1 MTERARPSRIARL
14 GRYAARRIAGPLT
27 GLPGH
32 QALREACRGTGEAIR
47 PKRLERGDLA
57 QGYRGRHADGG
68 RARFRAAAAQAGLDE
83 AALDRLA
90 ASRRRHAGAA
100 CAAAAAL
107 LIAGVALPFL
117 AQDRAATLAG
127 LGLGP
132 LVLAMLAM
140 ALRSDYAAWQ
150 IGQRRFGGFAEY
162 AGLRSSSGRARAS
175 ESPETASE
183 DDCGSGDVPAQ
194 AEETESEA
202 GESALSKDVARRRK
216 RAASARERWLS
227 DCDRVRDNLST
238 PAICYGP
245 SAPRNRESSQDDA
258 DEQGKP
264 EGRAVRDRRD
274 RGAESDQNLFE
285 DDPEDRPGALRGA
298 RPLIWMACAA
308 APLALA
314 AAATPHL
321 ESGAVS
327 AFLESG
333 MGSVARDSGAASAV
347 SALES
352 GAALAFVGGTALC
365 VAGSTLLAMALRCDF
380 IAWQIDERRFASPV
394 EYVKV
399 RWLGWRGGGARKS
412 GQGARAPPQPF
423 EGTGR
428 AVRRRLRPP

>member
-1 MTERARPSRIARL
+1 MAERARPSRIARL

-32 QALREACRGTGEAIR
+32 QALREACRGTGDAIR
-47 PKRLERGDLA
+47 PKRFEQGDLA

-90 ASRRRHAGAA
+90 ASRRRHARAA

-117 AQDRAATLAG
+117 AQDRAAVLAVLAG
-127 LGLGP
+127 LGFGP
-132 LVLAMLAM
+132 LVLAVLAT
-140 ALRSDYAAWQ
+140 ALRSDYAVWQ
-150 IGQRRFGGFAEY
+150 IEQRRFGGFSEY
-162 AGLRSSSGRARAS
+162 AGLRWSGGGARAL
-175 ESPETASE
+175 ESPDGASE
-183 DDCGSGDVPAQ
+183 GDCGSTCESGGVPAPT
-194 AEETESEA
+194 EETEFEA

-216 RAASARERWLS
+216 RAAIARERWLS
-227 DCDRVRDNLST
+227 DCDRVRDNPWT
-238 PAICYGP
+238 TAVCYGP
-245 SAPRNRESSQDDA
+245 SAPRSRESSQDDA

-264 EGRAVRDRRD
+264 EGCAARDRRD
-274 RGAESDQNLFE
+274 CGAESDQTLAE
-285 DDPEDRPGALRGA
+285 DDPEDRPEALRGA

-314 AAATPHL
+314 AAATPLL

-333 MGSVARDSGAASAV
+333 MGLVARDTGVASAV

-365 VAGSTLLAMALRCDF
+365 LAGSALLAMALRCDF
-380 IAWQIDERRFASPV
+380 IAWQIGERRFASPV

-399 RWLGWRGGGARKS
+399 RWLGWRGGGARNS

-423 EGTGR
+423 E
-428 AVRRRLRPP
+428 

>member
-57 QGYRGRHADGG
+57 QGYRGRYADGG
-68 RARFRAAAAQAGLDE
+68 RARFRAAAAQAGLDK

-90 ASRRRHAGAA
+90 ACRRRHARAA
-100 CAAAAAL
+100 CAAAAVL
-107 LIAGVALPFL
+107 LVAGVVLPFL

-175 ESPETASE
+175 ESPEAASE
-183 DDCGSGDVPAQ
+183 DDCGSVDVPAQ
-194 AEETESEA
+194 AEETEPEA
-202 GESALSKDVARRRK
+202 GESAHAKDVARRR
-216 RAASARERWLS
+216 RRRSSARERWVS
-227 DCDRVRDNLST
+227 DCDRMHDN
-238 PAICYGP
+238 P
-245 SAPRNRESSQDDA
+245 SAPAVCYDTSTPRRRESSQGDA

-264 EGRAVRDRRD
+264 EGRAARDRRD
-274 RGAESDQNLFE
+274 RGAESDQNLSE

-314 AAATPHL
+314 AVAMPLL

-327 AFLESG
+327 AFLKSG
-333 MGSVARDSGAASAV
+333 MGSGFLDSGVASGL
-347 SALES
+347 SPLDS
-352 GAALAFVGGTALC
+352 GAALALVGGIALC
-365 VAGSTLLAMALRCDF
+365 LAAAALLAMALRCDYV
-380 IAWQIDERRFASPV
+380 AWQIDERRFAGPV

-399 RWLGWRGGGARKS
+399 RWLGWRVGGGARNS
-412 GQGARAPPQPF
+412 GRSDGAPLP
-423 EGTGR
+423 
-428 AVRRRLRPP
+428 

>member
-1 MTERARPSRIARL
+1 MRGFAASPLTEESDMAERARPSRIARL

-32 QALREACRGTGEAIR
+32 QALREACRGTGDAIR
-47 PKRLERGDLA
+47 PKRFEQGDLV

-68 RARFRAAAAQAGLDE
+68 VARFRAAAAQAGLDE

-90 ASRRRHAGAA
+90 ASRRRHARAA

-117 AQDRAATLAG
+117 AQDRAAVLAG
-127 LGLGP
+127 LGFGP
-132 LVLAMLAM
+132 LVLAVLAT
-140 ALRSDYAAWQ
+140 ALRSDYAVWQ
-150 IGQRRFGGFAEY
+150 IEQRRFGGFSEY
-162 AGLRSSSGRARAS
+162 AGLRWSGGGARAL
-175 ESPETASE
+175 ESPDGASE
-183 DDCGSGDVPAQ
+183 GDCGSTCESGGVPAQ
-194 AEETESEA
+194 TEETESEA

-227 DCDRVRDNLST
+227 DCDRVRENPST

-245 SAPRNRESSQDDA
+245 SAPRSRESSQDDA
-258 DEQGKP
+258 DEQGKA
-264 EGRAVRDRRD
+264 ERRAARDRRD
-274 RGAESDQNLFE
+274 CGAESDQDLSE
-285 DDPEDRPGALRGA
+285 DDPEDRPEALRGA
-298 RPLIWMACAA
+298 HPLIWMACAA
-308 APLALA
+308 VPLALA
-314 AAATPHL
+314 AAATPLL

-333 MGSVARDSGAASAV
+333 MGSGLLDSGVASAV

-352 GAALAFVGGTALC
+352 GAALAFVGGTAFCL
-365 VAGSTLLAMALRCDF
+365 AGSALLAMALRCDF

-399 RWLGWRGGGARKS
+399 GWLGWRGGDARNS
-412 GQGARAPPQPF
+412 G
-423 EGTGR
+423 
-428 AVRRRLRPP
+428 